1 MLDEDLG
8 FALNL
13 SFSCLLRMKTSQF
26 QELLHRQP
34 EATFRGIHNLL
45 DILVSLF
52 LFWAIY
58 VTKLI
63 DG

>member
-13 SFSCLLRMKTSQF
+13 SFFVSVNNEDFAISRTVAS
-26 QELLHRQP
+26 P